1 MATGEEMTLTYE
13 VTWTGINANGE
24 IATFSKFIRANS
36 WAEAESLISPTERVN
51 GQVVATV
58 DFETGLRIDFDNYN

>member
-1 MATGEEMTLTYE
+1 MTLTYE
-13 VTWTGINANGE
+13 VTWTGINAKGE

-36 WAEAESLISPTERVN
+36 WAEAESLISPTERMN
-51 GQVVATV
+51 GQVVSTI